1 MAKLGCSLKDAFGE
15 SWNAGPTYYQAQ
27 PERFRVMD
35 PYSSNVFSSSPQEIQ
50 ENKESFKQNFENET
64 REKDNRIKALEDK
77 VERMTASR
85 ENFSIPLPGPIPTE
99 RIDNVVRFA
108 LVSILV
114 SNFIDLMTSSSN

>member
-15 SWNAGPTYYQAQ
+15 SWTAGPTYYQAQ

-35 PYSSNVFSSSPQEIQ
+35 PYSSNVFSSTPQEI
-50 ENKESFKQNFENET
+50 EEKESFKQNFENET
-64 REKDNRIKALEDK
+64 QEKDNRIKALEDK
-77 VERMTASR
+77 VERMTESR
-85 ENFSIPLPGPIPTE
+85 ENFSIPLPGPISTE

-114 SNFIDLMTSSSN
+114 SNFIDLMSSSSN